1 VINHFGILVEDIDTA
16 IEQYSNLAALPFCE
30 PIEASFAHVDHG
42 THVEEP
48 AIVRL
53 TYSMGGPAYIE
64 LIEASGDGVWSPRH
78 GYGFHHF
85 GGYRA
90 DIEAAHQAAIARGA
104 EPECVVRSPDGAH
117 MLTYFAPGSLI
128 DARIELLTEGML
140 PAWETWVGG
149 GPPPGLA

>member
-1 VINHFGILVEDIDTA
+1 VINHFGILVEDINTA
-16 IEQYSNLAALPFCE
+16 IEHYSNLAGLPFCE
-30 PIEASFAHVDHG
+30 PIEATFAHVDHG

-48 AIVRL
+48 AVVRL

-64 LIEASGDGVWSPRH
+64 LIEASGDGVWSAKH

-90 DIEAAHQAAIARGA
+90 DIEAAHEDAIALGA
-104 EPECVVRSPDGAH
+104 EPECVVRAPDGHH

-128 DARIELLTEGML
+128 DVRVELLTEGML
-140 PAWETWVGG
+140 PDWERWVAG
-149 GPPPGLA
+149 GPPPGHE